1 MKKEYLFAGISILSW
16 ASTAA
21 VGTLMMDSLSQF
33 ALVFYTSLTA
43 AVFLL
48 ILVAATGRLPL
59 LRTLHLKDFVRMS
72 VLGILGMFLMS
83 LFFYNGLARLE
94 AQQAYIINYLWPILI
109 VVFSWLI
116 LRKPITAQ
124 TCLALLLSF
133 FGVIIVATEGNL
145 ANLGGVDFGGVISCL
160 LGACCYALF
169 AVFNTQVK
177 CDKFVAMLV
186 YYTSTTLVSL
196 VFLAA
201 QEPVPILSAVQ
212 WGGTIWLG
220 MVTNGL
226 AYTTWALAMDLGNTA
241 KLSNLAYL
249 TPFLSLVYIFFLL
262 HEPILLSSYLGLV
275 FILAGVLLQ
284 VWKFP
289 ARRPRAARTQS

>member
-48 ILVAATGRLPL
+48 ILVAVTGRLPL
-59 LRTLHLKDFVRMS
+59 LRTLHLKDFIRMS
-72 VLGILGMFLMS
+72 ALGILGMFLMS

-109 VVFSWLI
+109 VIFSWLI

-145 ANLGGVDFGGVISCL
+145 ANLGGVDFGGVVSCL

-186 YYTSTTLVSL
+186 YYTATTAASL
-196 VFLAA
+196 ACLLL
-201 QEPVPILSAVQ
+201 QGPIPALSLTQ
-212 WGGTIWLG
+212 WSGILWLG
-220 MVTNGL
+220 VLTNGL
-226 AYTTWALAMDLGNTA
+226 AYTSWAIAMDLGDTA

-262 HEPILLSSYLGLV
+262 HEPITMSSYLGLL
-275 FILAGVLLQ
+275 FILSGVVLQ
-284 VWKFP
+284 VARFRPHHHP
-289 ARRPRAARTQS
+289 AHT